1 MAETVP
7 GESTAVF
14 AKVASE
20 LGIYLTIPLVEVDP
34 KTSRFFNTVVLA
46 SPKGELLL
54 HYRKLNP
61 WLWAERGWAT
71 KGDHGL
77 QYVDTPYGRLGL
89 LICDDINFEPPRL
102 KEAGVD
108 LLLYSIAWVD
118 EAKSP
123 WFKVNLP
130 RIARNSSFHIV
141 GANWSVRKTPQ
152 WSGYGH
158 SLVIDSTGRTLA
170 KARSDVGEEIVYA
183 DLPVLPQAQER

>member
-1 MAETVP
+1 
-7 GESTAVF
+7 
-14 AKVASE
+14 
-20 LGIYLTIPLVEVDP
+20 
-34 KTSRFFNTVVLA
+34 
-46 SPKGELLL
+46 LL